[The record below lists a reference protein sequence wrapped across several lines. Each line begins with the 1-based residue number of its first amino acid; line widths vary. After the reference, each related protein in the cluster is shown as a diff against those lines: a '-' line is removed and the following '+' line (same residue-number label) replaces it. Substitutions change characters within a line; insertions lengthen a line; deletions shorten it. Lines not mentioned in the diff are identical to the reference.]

1 MTKAGIKMFDI
12 FEVADEFLGIESM
25 TQKKLQKLCYYAQGW
40 YVAITD
46 RRLFNDQIQAWV
58 HGPVSPKL
66 YERYKMFGFNKIP
79 KKESKATD
87 DELKGIVKEIYRI
100 YGKLDGGQLE
110 ELTHKE
116 MPWINAREG
125 LEAYESSTNAINI
138 HDMKSFF
145 KSKLLEEPNA

>member
-1 MTKAGIKMFDI
+1 MTKGGIKMFDI
-12 FEVADEFLGIESM
+12 FEVADEFLAIESM

-100 YGKLDGGQLE
+100 YGKLDGDQLE
-110 ELTHKE
+110 ELTHQE
-116 MPWINAREG
+116 SPWMNARKG
-125 LEAYESSTNAINI
+125 LEAHESSTNVIEFD
-138 HDMKSFF
+138 DMVSFF
-145 KSKLLEEPNA
+145 HTKLLEESNA

>member
-1 MTKAGIKMFDI
+1 MTKGGIKMFDI
-12 FEVADEFLGIESM
+12 FEVADEFLAIESM

-100 YGKLDGGQLE
+100 YGKLDGDQLE

-138 HDMKSFF
+138 DDMKSFF

>member
-1 MTKAGIKMFDI
+1 MTKGGIKMFDI
-12 FEVADEFLGIESM
+12 FEVADEFLAIESM

-79 KKESKATD
+79 KKKSKATH
-87 DELKGIVKEIYRI
+87 DELKGIGKKIYRR
-100 YGKLDGGQLE
+100 YGKLDGDQLE

-116 MPWINAREG
+116 MPWISAREG
-125 LEAYESSTNAINI
+125 LEAYESSTNAISI
-138 HDMKSFF
+138 DDMKSFF